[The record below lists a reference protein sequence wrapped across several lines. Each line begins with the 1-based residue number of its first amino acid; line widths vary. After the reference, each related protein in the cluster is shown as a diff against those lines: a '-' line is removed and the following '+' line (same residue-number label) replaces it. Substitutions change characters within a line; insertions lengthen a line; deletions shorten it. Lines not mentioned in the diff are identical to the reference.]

1 MKLADIS
8 IKRPVFATMMIAAL
22 IVLGLFSYQ
31 RLNVDLFPDVDIP
44 VVVIQTVLS
53 GAGPEQIETDVTQ
66 VIEDAVNPVGGIDYI
81 QSQSREG
88 VSIVIIFFELEVD
101 DRAAAQ
107 EVREKV
113 AAIRADLPLDTE
125 DPVIERYDPASQP
138 IVSVTIAG
146 KRSEKD
152 LTTYVKDVI
161 RKRLESVPGVG
172 AVELVGGA
180 EREIQIEVDADRLQA
195 YSLSINDVI
204 NKIGAANFELPAGNI
219 DQGARQL
226 LVRTLGRFETV
237 EGFSETI
244 VSENG
249 DRVVRLKDVARV
261 IDGVEERES
270 LSRYN
275 GKSAVS
281 LEIRKQSGSNTVV
294 VADRLNDEI
303 ERLKQEIPADITITV
318 ASDNSIFI
326 RNSVH
331 DVLFDILYGGLLAV
345 LVIFLFLANVRST
358 IISAIALPTSIISTF
373 TLMYAFGFTLN
384 VMSLMGLSLAVGLL
398 IDDAIV
404 VIENIYRHLHEGKP
418 PMEAAHFA
426 TSEIGMAVMA
436 VTFTIVAVFVPVAFM
451 QGIVGRFFLEF
462 GITISVAVLVSLF
475 VAFTLTPML
484 SSRWLR
490 KEDEE
495 LTNSGGPLRRLLYW
509 FNHGFNLLNNRY
521 QIILKWA
528 LGHRKTVVLFSIVIF
543 FSSLY
548 MFKFLG
554 SEFFPSYDTGE
565 FVLDVTAAP
574 GSSLDQTDAI
584 TRYIE
589 NELLEQP
596 EVTDV
601 MTSIGAGNNPVNKA
615 SLFIKLTPKEERA
628 RSMEMFKADM
638 RRRLSAIPGATLS
651 FAAESGPGGGE
662 KPIAYSIRGPE
673 MDVITKLADKVETVV
688 RRTPGAVDIES
699 SLESSKPELVIHIDR
714 DRASDLGVNVQGLAS
729 TVRALVDGYV
739 ATKYQEGDERFDV
752 RVRLRP
758 EDRTTPEDL
767 IQMRVPSEHKTPA
780 GRDALVR
787 LGDIATIEESV
798 GPSQINRYDRQKEI
812 QITANISDRL
822 LGDVLA
828 DASAEIDRIERP
840 PGYIIGIVGQGE
852 MQAESFQNIFM
863 SLILAIIFVYIIL
876 AMQFESFV
884 HPFSIMLSLPMAIV
898 GAVLGLILFK
908 GSVSIMSL
916 IGIIM
921 LMGLVTKNAILLV
934 DYTNTLRERGL
945 ARTEALLK
953 AGPVRLRP
961 ILMTTF
967 AMIFGMLPVALALG
981 EGGEFRAPMGITVI
995 GGLITSTLLTLIVV
1009 PVIYTILDDLSW
1021 TKMLSPF
1028 TRLFRSGKP
1037 EPEATNNHA

>member
-303 ERLKQEIPADITITV
+303 ERLKQEIPADISITV

-490 KEDEE
+490 REDEE
-495 LTNSGGPLRRLLYW
+495 LTNSGGPLRRLLY
-509 FNHGFNLLNNRY
+509 
-521 QIILKWA
+521 
-528 LGHRKTVVLFSIVIF
+528 
-543 FSSLY
+543 
-548 MFKFLG
+548 
-554 SEFFPSYDTGE
+554 
-565 FVLDVTAAP
+565 
-574 GSSLDQTDAI
+574 
-584 TRYIE
+584 
-589 NELLEQP
+589 
-596 EVTDV
+596 
-601 MTSIGAGNNPVNKA
+601 
-615 SLFIKLTPKEERA
+615 
-628 RSMEMFKADM
+628 
-638 RRRLSAIPGATLS
+638 
-651 FAAESGPGGGE
+651 
-662 KPIAYSIRGPE
+662 
-673 MDVITKLADKVETVV
+673 
-688 RRTPGAVDIES
+688 
-699 SLESSKPELVIHIDR
+699 
-714 DRASDLGVNVQGLAS
+714 
-729 TVRALVDGYV
+729 
-739 ATKYQEGDERFDV
+739 
-752 RVRLRP
+752 
-758 EDRTTPEDL
+758 
-767 IQMRVPSEHKTPA
+767 
-780 GRDALVR
+780 
-787 LGDIATIEESV
+787 
-798 GPSQINRYDRQKEI
+798 
-812 QITANISDRL
+812 
-822 LGDVLA
+822 
-828 DASAEIDRIERP
+828 
-840 PGYIIGIVGQGE
+840 
-852 MQAESFQNIFM
+852 
-863 SLILAIIFVYIIL
+863 
-876 AMQFESFV
+876 
-884 HPFSIMLSLPMAIV
+884 
-898 GAVLGLILFK
+898 
-908 GSVSIMSL
+908 
-916 IGIIM
+916 
-921 LMGLVTKNAILLV
+921 
-934 DYTNTLRERGL
+934 
-945 ARTEALLK
+945 
-953 AGPVRLRP
+953 
-961 ILMTTF
+961 
-967 AMIFGMLPVALALG
+967 
-981 EGGEFRAPMGITVI
+981 
-995 GGLITSTLLTLIVV
+995 
-1009 PVIYTILDDLSW
+1009 
-1021 TKMLSPF
+1021 
-1028 TRLFRSGKP
+1028 
-1037 EPEATNNHA
+1037 